1 MPQSYVAPNVNENLQ
16 DRLQSITQQILSR
29 TRLLMIIQK
38 LNLYSDSEKGPKSPD
53 DKVDALRKDIKVDL
67 VKDARNQEIS
77 AFRVSFSAHDPV
89 MAQKVTKEL
98 TQLFIDENLRVR
110 AAQSQGTTNFI
121 EKQLDDAGVVLAAQE
136 AKVKQFEA
144 AHEGAL
150 PSQQASNLQILSGL
164 QGQLQSQQN
173 SLNTAKQQRV
183 YLQSLIEQ
191 YKNVHAS
198 GRSIDGTPTGV
209 TALDQQLSSLQAQ
222 LTDLS
227 SRYTDSYPDVQKVK
241 AQIAKTERQKEN
253 SWRLHEPLRSREMKS
268 LDRCFSCRA
277 NSRPINLRL
286 QAASEQLS
294 DLRRGS
300 TSTRAGLTPRLL
312 PNSNSSNSTV
322 AMSNRRRITM
332 TF

>member
-1 MPQSYVAPNVNENLQ
+1 MTELIEEQESTQPDFERYLDVARRRHMYFLVPLFLGWLLVWGSSWILPTSYKSSTLILVEQPTMPQSYVAPNVNENLQ

-29 TRLLMIIQK
+29 TRLLMIIDK
-38 LNLYSDSEKGPKSPD
+38 LNLYSNGEKGPKSPD

-164 QGQLQSQQN
+164 QGQLQNQQD

-183 YLQSLIEQ
+183 YFQTLIEQ
-191 YKNVHAS
+191 YKNAS
-198 GRSIDGTPTGV
+198 CIRAFNRRDADGSDGTRCAIEQSPSPTHGSQFTLYGLLPGRAKAEGANCQDGAAEGATTGRS
-209 TALDQQLSSLQAQ
+209 
-222 LTDLS
+222 
-227 SRYTDSYPDVQKVK
+227 K
-241 AQIAKTERQKEN
+241 N
-253 SWRLHEPLRSREMKS
+253 RLE
-268 LDRCFSCRA
+268 
-277 NSRPINLRL
+277 
-286 QAASEQLS
+286 
-294 DLRRGS
+294 
-300 TSTRAGLTPRLL
+300 AGK
-312 PNSNSSNSTV
+312 
-322 AMSNRRRITM
+322 
-332 TF
+332 